1 MDWLSRQLGGADSSW
16 TESANVTGKRV
27 KGVAP
32 KLLPEMAAWPAFSGD
47 SVFEAQAQEE
57 EVRWRLEYALSVE
70 SSINKPAVPERPL
83 IRPTLSGPGPER
95 VHSRN

>member
-1 MDWLSRQLGGADSSW
+1 
-16 TESANVTGKRV
+16 
-27 KGVAP
+27 
-32 KLLPEMAAWPAFSGD
+32 
-47 SVFEAQAQEE
+47 
-57 EVRWRLEYALSVE
+57 LSVE